1 MKELLESLQLID
13 SKINDCQYELTRT
26 ELDKDRIFDLLKDAG
41 KETKTLLNKIN

>member
-26 ELDKDRIFDLLKDAG
+26 ELDKDRIFDLLKDAS
-41 KETKTLLNKIN
+41 KEVKTLINKTK

>member
-13 SKINDCQYELTRT
+13 SKINDCQYELTRI

-41 KETKTLLNKIN
+41 KETKALLNKIN

>member
-41 KETKTLLNKIN
+41 KETKALLNKMN

>member
-1 MKELLESLQLID
+1 MKELKESLQLID

-41 KETKTLLNKIN
+41 KETKALLNKIN